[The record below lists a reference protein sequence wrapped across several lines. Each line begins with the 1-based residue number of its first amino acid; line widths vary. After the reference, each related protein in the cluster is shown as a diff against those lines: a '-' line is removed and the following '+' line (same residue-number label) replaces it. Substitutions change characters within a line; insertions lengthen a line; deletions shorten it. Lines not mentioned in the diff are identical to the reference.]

1 MLQTYKIF
9 VLQTW
14 RRSPCWVNE
23 SSRRGEGWHSCV
35 EELCWRLYNK
45 VSSVVLW
52 WDGMEPPNQCLPDF
66 SLTSFPTLEVETD
79 ASADRQQGFCFQTPH
94 AHSASEVHSW
104 VKSYNKQKT
113 QATFMFHTH
122 IYIIIYIHIPCTKIQ
137 SELQRLNH
145 CK

>member
-14 RRSPCWVNE
+14 RRRSPCWVMKAVAE
-23 SSRRGEGWHSCV
+23 GRDDTAVWRSSAEGSTTKFPLSC
-35 EELCWRLYNK
+35 C
-45 VSSVVLW
+45 
-52 WDGMEPPNQCLPDF
+52 DGMERPNQCLPDF

-79 ASADRQQGFCFQTPH
+79 ASADTQQGFCFQTPH

-113 QATFMFHTH
+113 QATFMFHTY